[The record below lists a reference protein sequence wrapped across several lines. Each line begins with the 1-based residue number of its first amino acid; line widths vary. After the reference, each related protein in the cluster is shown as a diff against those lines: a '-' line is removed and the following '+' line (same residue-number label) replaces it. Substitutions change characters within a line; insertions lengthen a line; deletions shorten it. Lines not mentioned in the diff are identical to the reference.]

1 MGGAAAAIARA
12 REDLAR
18 GEYRFVAEAMS
29 HVVFADPTNAEARRL
44 GAAALEQL
52 GYAAESAT
60 WRNAYLLGALEL
72 RQGRPD
78 TAARA
83 PVSPDLV
90 RAMSLDLFF
99 DYVAVRLD
107 GEKAEGQRFV
117 LNWLFPDGD
126 DPARSRRY
134 VLTLQNCALTY
145 LAERQSEHPDA
156 TVTLAR
162 PVLDR
167 LVLRELTIGDA
178 IDQGLVAIAGD
189 RAAVARLFGLLD
201 DFALMFDVIEPRR

>member
-1 MGGAAAAIARA
+1 
-12 REDLAR
+12 
-18 GEYRFVAEAMS
+18 S
-29 HVVFADPTNAEARRL
+29 HVVFADPANADARRL
-44 GAAALEQL
+44 GADALEQL

-99 DYVAVRLD
+99 DYLAVRLN
-107 GEKAEGQRFV
+107 GEKAEGQGFV
-117 LNWLFPDGD
+117 LNWIISDGD
-126 DPARSRRY
+126 DPAAGRRY
-134 VLTLQNCALTY
+134 ALTLQNCTLTY
-145 LAERQSEHPDA
+145 LAERQSDRPDA

-167 LVLRELTIGDA
+167 LVLRELTIEGA
-178 IDQGLVAIAGD
+178 IAQGFVAIEGD